1 MYRYFEHI
9 KLYAVR
15 NLLLIAVAFFAA
27 LDVTVAQPVRRETVQ
42 YHQGLYLDRYW
53 SDVHAGDLRNSCKC
67 APAAAADTTTGG
79 RISTNGQRQGV
90 LEAGA
95 HCSAVTE
102 DRRTPAMIF
111 MFGGGFYT
119 GVRDRKEYLPYFHF
133 LASHGIQVFSIDYR
147 LGLAPL
153 VEKMKGGVT
162 PEYDA
167 HTESIAE
174 GDNGGNPKKTGKIA
188 AARQMVALLRKSI
201 DMAVEDLFRATAFI
215 ISNAEK
221 WGIDTSMIMT
231 SGSSAGAIS
240 VLEAEYALCNGG
252 EGVEPYNYVPSGFK
266 YAGVV
271 SFAGAIMCMNGKLEW
286 NSRPAPM
293 MLFHG
298 TADSNVPYDKLRTP
312 FGSLYGSKYI
322 ADQLTGMTAP
332 HTLFTFEN
340 ATHTVAVSPMM
351 ENLLQIAAFIEESVF
366 DGKKFIANTV
376 VDQPGLPE
384 LKRKLKLKDYIKANF

>member
-1 MYRYFEHI
+1 MRRYHKQEKI
-9 KLYAVR
+9 GALKYM
-15 NLLLIAVAFFAA
+15 LLVVVALFAA
-27 LDVTVAQPVRRETVQ
+27 LDVANAQQVRRETLK
-42 YHQGLYLDRYW
+42 YHEGLYLDRYW
-53 SDVHAGDLRNSCKC
+53 SDEHAGDLRNSCKC

-79 RISTNGQRQGV
+79 WISTNGQRQGV

-133 LASHGIQVFSIDYR
+133 LASRGIQVFSIDYR

-153 VEKMKGGVT
+153 VEKMKGAASGKEEAHSAGPVDGVK
-162 PEYDA
+162 
-167 HTESIAE
+167 
-174 GDNGGNPKKTGKIA
+174 GGKGRKSGKIA
-188 AARQMVALLRKSI
+188 AARQMVGLLRKSI

-252 EGVEPYNYVPSGFK
+252 EEVEPYNYVPSGFK

-271 SFAGAIMCMNGKLEW
+271 SFAGAIMSVNGKLKW
-286 NSRPAPM
+286 SSRPAPM

-298 TADSNVPYDKLRTP
+298 TADSNVPYDKLWTP

-340 ATHTVAVSPMM
+340 ATHTVAVSPMK

-384 LKRKLKLKDYIKANF
+384 LKRKLKIKDYIKANF